1 MFTSFCCLYNPIITF
16 PRSKIP
22 VSNSVTALEIW
33 LLTCVMLVFLSLAE
47 YSLILWDGVKRRN
60 DSQRK
65 LEVGDNN
72 LIRRRTNVRV
82 GNYYCNARISSSH
95 SASGPSQHKQHREA
109 GSLDLDQHGQRR
121 SVSRLPGVR
130 QLEKTSAQKNRQ
142 IRQCYP
148 GMCKHQKVLF
158 TLKRKLYRTWLNILF
173 SSYLDGEV

>member
-1 MFTSFCCLYNPIITF
+1 M
-16 PRSKIP
+16 
-22 VSNSVTALEIW
+22 SNSVTALEIW

-82 GNYYCNARISSSH
+82 REYYCNASSSSSH
-95 SASGPSQHKQHREA
+95 SASGSSQHKQHREA
-109 GSLDLDQHGQRR
+109 RSLDQHGQRR
-121 SVSRLPGVR
+121 CVSRLPGVR